1 MKRFILASNSP
12 RRRELLNNCG
22 YVFDVIPSDCDETV
36 DESLTPAETV
46 MELARRKALS
56 VLKEN
61 SDSVVLGC
69 DTVVAVDGK
78 ILGKP
83 TDRDE
88 AFSMLMSLSGKK
100 HIVSS
105 GVCISDKEKCICFEN
120 TTEVEFY
127 SLSEETLNSYLDTL
141 EYTDK
146 AGAYGIQGY
155 GSVLVKGI
163 KGDYFSVMGLPVSE
177 CARVLAEFGIEGM
190 VRVEKL

>member
-1 MKRFILASNSP
+1 MKEFILASNSP
-12 RRRELLNNCG
+12 RRRELLENSG
-22 YVFDVIPSDCDETV
+22 YAFKVVPSDCDEQIK
-36 DESLTPAETV
+36 ENLSPQETV
-46 MELARRKALS
+46 IELSKRKALA
-56 VLKEN
+56 VLKN
-61 SDSVVLGC
+61 NKGAVVLGC

-83 TDRDE
+83 TGRED
-88 AFSMLMSLSGKK
+88 AFSMLKSLSGRK

-105 GVCISDKEKCICFEN
+105 GVCITDGEKCECFEN

-127 SLSEETLNSYLDTL
+127 TLTDRTIESYLDTM

-146 AGAYGIQGY
+146 AGSYGIQGY

-177 CARVLAEFGIEGM
+177 CVRVLSSFGVEGKI
-190 VRVEKL
+190 KL

>member
-12 RRRELLNNCG
+12 RRKELLNNCG
-22 YVFDVIPSDCDETV
+22 YVFEVKPSDCDENIASV
-36 DESLTPAETV
+36 MSPQETV
-46 MELARRKALS
+46 TELAKRKAMAVLS
-56 VLKEN
+56 EN
-61 SDSVVLGC
+61 TDAVVLGC

-83 TDRDE
+83 ANREE
-88 AFSMLMSLSGKK
+88 AYDMLMSLTGKK

-105 GVCISDKEKCICFEN
+105 GVCIADKERCTCFEN

-127 SLSEETLNSYLDTL
+127 PLTEETVNSYLDTL

-146 AGAYGIQGY
+146 AGSYGIQGF

-163 KGDYFSVMGLPVSE
+163 NGDYFSVMGLPISQ
-177 CARVLAEFGIEGM
+177 CARVLSQFGIHGEIK
-190 VRVEKL
+190 V

>member
-12 RRRELLNNCG
+12 RRKEILNNCG
-22 YVFDVIPSDCDETV
+22 YLFEVMPSDCDENIASV
-36 DESLTPAETV
+36 MSPQETV
-46 MELARRKALS
+46 TELAKRKAMAVLS
-56 VLKEN
+56 EN
-61 SDSVVLGC
+61 TDAVVLGC

-83 TDRDE
+83 ADREE
-88 AFSMLMSLSGKK
+88 AYDMLMSLSGKK

-105 GVCISDKEKCICFEN
+105 GVCIADKERCTCFEN

-127 SLSEETLNSYLDTL
+127 PLTEETVNSYLDTP

-146 AGAYGIQGY
+146 AGSYGIQGF

-163 KGDYFSVMGLPVSE
+163 NGDYFSVMGLPVSQ
-177 CARVLAEFGIEGM
+177 CARVLSQFGIYGEIK
-190 VRVEKL
+190 V

>member
-12 RRRELLNNCG
+12 RRRELLGNCG
-22 YVFDVIPSDCDETV
+22 YDFEVIPSDCDETV
-36 DESLTPAETV
+36 SEELSPAETV
-46 MELARRKALS
+46 KELARRKAMS
-56 VLKEN
+56 VLEEN
-61 SDSVVLGC
+61 ADSVVLGC
-69 DTVVAVDGK
+69 DTVVAVDGR

-83 TDRDE
+83 SDREE
-88 AFSMLMSLSGKK
+88 AFEMLMSLSGKK

-105 GVCISDKEKCICFEN
+105 GVCIADKDKCVCFEN

-127 SLSEETLNSYLDTL
+127 PLTEVTLNSYIDTL

-177 CARVLAEFGIEGM
+177 CARVLADFGIEGK
-190 VRVEKL
+190 VRL